1 MKYKNKLIQFFV
13 INAMLVIGIYNLFS
27 FYIDDAIFSLK
38 STINFIG
45 IILIIWIDYLY
56 LKKFKNNGNQ

>member
-1 MKYKNKLIQFFV
+1 
-13 INAMLVIGIYNLFS
+13 MLVIGIYNLFS

-56 LKKFKNNGNQ
+56 LKKFKNNENQ

>member
-1 MKYKNKLIQFFV
+1 
-13 INAMLVIGIYNLFS
+13 MLVIGIYNLFS
-27 FYIDDAIFSLK
+27 LYIDDAIFSLK